1 MILKLDTM
9 NLRLFVIQWK
19 TENVNAVKRNMMAAL
34 QMKISLI
41 FCEIS
46 IYFMPSLVFI
56 VWKIPDSHRASL
68 YSFDINPHLSGGV

>member
-41 FCEIS
+41 LNKFKFQ
-46 IYFMPSLVFI
+46 YLMPSLVCL
-56 VWKIPDSHRASL
+56 VWKFLIPFEL
-68 YSFDINPHLSGGV
+68 VFILSI

>member
-41 FCEIS
+41 FSEIS
-46 IYFMPSLVFI
+46 IYFMPSL
-56 VWKIPDSHRASL
+56 
-68 YSFDINPHLSGGV
+68 